1 MKNIGQILKKER
13 KIRGLTQEEF
23 VKEIISES
31 YYSKVER
38 GLNEISAKDLFAIL
52 DHNNISEEEFIS
64 KLHDSKDS
72 EKDLEIELLQAFY
85 HKDIKEINNIFE
97 TISNS
102 NCSERLKLT
111 ALIVQAQSQNRIKT
125 LSKKF
130 RSRINI
136 IFFENKEWEIDI
148 TALQLFCNSMLLFD
162 FEELN
167 DRFYQ
172 LWNFY
177 NCKLDKYSFHI
188 QKLIGTI
195 CINFLQNCYLNNKD
209 NDVELAYNL
218 INQLAPIPDL
228 GMFQIVKNY
237 YLFWFK
243 KDFTQCR
250 IIKDFLIKNKLKLF
264 TNNLPPLN

>member
-125 LSKKF
+125 LSKKG
-130 RSRINI
+130 R
-136 IFFENKEWEIDI
+136 
-148 TALQLFCNSMLLFD
+148 
-162 FEELN
+162 EL
-167 DRFYQ
+167 
-172 LWNFY
+172 
-177 NCKLDKYSFHI
+177 I
-188 QKLIGTI
+188 
-195 CINFLQNCYLNNKD
+195 
-209 NDVELAYNL
+209 
-218 INQLAPIPDL
+218 
-228 GMFQIVKNY
+228 
-237 YLFWFK
+237 
-243 KDFTQCR
+243 
-250 IIKDFLIKNKLKLF
+250 
-264 TNNLPPLN
+264 